1 MYYEYFLKKLSESV
15 TCFVFFSLGHSIERL
30 SDKVKAA
37 FALSLSKLYTSKPV
51 QTEIY
56 GMFPVKYLQ
65 MNLNSFCAYV
75 PSYIHNFQCFAS
87 SPAE

>member
-1 MYYEYFLKKLSESV
+1 MF
-15 TCFVFFSLGHSIERL
+15 FFFSLGHSIERL